1 MNQNSKSLKKTIYQ
15 NERANTCFEE
25 SNCSDTEKAFKLRMS
40 NINLIKQN
48 TSPMSLNSSFLNLM
62 LDDEKKTNNTIN
74 RKNYI
79 IKDPILTLS
88 IFDQNQWEYS
98 YFFTEFLET
107 TEKLPHLF
115 SNSEWTNFQDF
126 RNYSE
131 EPILTDGI
139 ELRNVMI
146 KSIFPIGYPIEGVEI
161 DLHICIK
168 GEGLFWL
175 FTRCILDKTINDYIY
190 NKDSTVIEISKMK
203 NSSKSMV
210 SFGTF
215 LGTTGKENGILNYK
229 PFFKRQLINY
239 NSSKDKTYIENDYCE
254 YKISII
260 DQGNEK
266 IQAEILLNDSHK
278 PNNIS
283 ANFYYPANQNMY
295 LMIAG
300 GGDSVKVKQMICNKF
315 KNDSFQTIDCMIFIN
330 NEKKKCS
337 CCILI

>member
-1 MNQNSKSLKKTIYQ
+1 MNQKSKGLKKTIFQ
-15 NERANTCFEE
+15 KERANTCFEE

-48 TSPMSLNSSFLNLM
+48 TSPMSLNSSYF
-62 LDDEKKTNNTIN
+62 DEKKSNTTIN
-74 RKNYI
+74 KKNYI
-79 IKDPILTLS
+79 IKDPTLTVG
-88 IFDQNQWEYS
+88 IYDQNQWEYS
-98 YFFTEFLET
+98 YFFTEFLEK

-115 SNSEWTNFQDF
+115 SNSEWTNFHDF

-146 KSIFPIGYPIEGVEI
+146 KSIFPIEYPVEGAEI

-168 GEGLFWL
+168 GEGVFWL

-190 NKDSTVIEISKMK
+190 NKGSTVIEISKIK

-210 SFGTF
+210 AFGTF
-215 LGTTGKENGILNYK
+215 LGTTVKETGMLNYK
-229 PFFKRQLINY
+229 PFFKRQLINF
-239 NSSKDKTYIENDYCE
+239 NSTKSKTYIENDYCE

-266 IQAEILLNDSHK
+266 IQGEIILNDSHK
-278 PNNIS
+278 PNIVS
-283 ANFYYPANQNMY
+283 ANFYYPASQNMY

-300 GGDSVKVKQMICNKF
+300 GGDSVKLKQMSCNKF
-315 KNDSFQTIDCMIFIN
+315 KNESLETIDYTIFIN
-330 NEKKKCS
+330 NEKEKCN